1 MYNSIVVGYDESL
14 SSKAALKEASLWIK
28 NHGGQLFLVHAVYFD
43 QEEFAILPSQMEKRF
58 EIGTKVCLDAKKSL
72 HDEYGLNGS
81 IESLICEG
89 EPPDVIVDI
98 AQGKK
103 ADLIALGTYGRKGLK
118 RLLMGSVTSQVILN
132 SPCDV
137 LVVKK
142 PCSKCSGSYH
152 SLLVPFD
159 GSEMS
164 KKALTRASELSKV
177 DGAEI
182 SVLYVIP
189 RYEEM
194 MDFFKTETI
203 KKSLFQEAEKIV
215 EGAKKLAAG
224 LGVQIKAVV
233 QEGHAGDKVVEIADT
248 LQHDLIVVGTHGW
261 RGVNKAILGSTA
273 ERIIAYA
280 SCPILIAR

>member
-1 MYNSIVVGYDESL
+1 
-14 SSKAALKEASLWIK
+14 
-28 NHGGQLFLVHAVYFD
+28 
-43 QEEFAILPSQMEKRF
+43 
-58 EIGTKVCLDAKKSL
+58 
-72 HDEYGLNGS
+72 
-81 IESLICEG
+81 
-89 EPPDVIVDI
+89 
-98 AQGKK
+98 
-103 ADLIALGTYGRKGLK
+103 
-118 RLLMGSVTSQVILN
+118 
-132 SPCDV
+132 
-137 LVVKK
+137 
-142 PCSKCSGSYH
+142 
-152 SLLVPFD
+152 
-159 GSEMS
+159 
-164 KKALTRASELSKV
+164 
-177 DGAEI
+177 
-182 SVLYVIP
+182 
-189 RYEEM
+189 M